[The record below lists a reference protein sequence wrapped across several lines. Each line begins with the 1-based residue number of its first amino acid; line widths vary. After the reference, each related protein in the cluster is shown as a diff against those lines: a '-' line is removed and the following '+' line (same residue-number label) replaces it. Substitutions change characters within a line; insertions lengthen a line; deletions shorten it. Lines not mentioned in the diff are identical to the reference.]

1 MMVVTRIEILQHV
14 LIIIDIDKKGQKI
27 LIDHGII
34 SVRKLLN
41 DTNNAYQYMSEK
53 EYSKLFPVHK
63 DQFYIM
69 SLVLK

>member
-1 MMVVTRIEILQHV
+1 MVVTRLEILQHV

-53 EYSKLFPVHK
+53 EYSKLFELDK
-63 DQFYIM
+63 D
-69 SLVLK
+69 